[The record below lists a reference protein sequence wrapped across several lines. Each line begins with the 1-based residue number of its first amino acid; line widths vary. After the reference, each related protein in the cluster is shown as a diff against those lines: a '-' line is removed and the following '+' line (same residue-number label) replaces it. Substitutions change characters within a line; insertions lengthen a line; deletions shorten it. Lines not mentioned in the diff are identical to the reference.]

1 MLPLVFG
8 LVAIIIFFAFVSSFA
23 SRRTGLPEIIF
34 LMLLGVLVGPVLQLV
49 RVEDLTPI
57 APFVS
62 SLAVTLILFDA
73 GLKMDL
79 VNAIKESG
87 RALVLGL
94 FGFVFTFLVTTAYTV
109 LLLNWET
116 LQGLIIGC
124 VIGGTSS
131 LIVIPMLN
139 RLNVNRRVA
148 TILSLESVVTDVL
161 VIVFA
166 LALLKIWSG
175 SQGLGVTWLAKN
187 LFDSFALGG
196 VIGVV
201 GGLIWLRM
209 LNTFKE
215 DDYNGILTLGV
226 VLGLYSLSEIM
237 SASGAIAALAFGLIL
252 GNGVL
257 ISKKLKLNLDRQL
270 DRVSLG
276 FHEQIT
282 FLLKSVV
289 FVYLGI
295 LLSLMSPNNL
305 MLGAGLALLLLLV
318 RAAAVYIASIGDP
331 ILSLD
336 RGIMTFMIP
345 RGLTAAAVAQLVVA
359 EGMPHIQTFNDIYI
373 SIILLTITIS
383 IIGTRLPRVSPPF
396 AIRLKLPIKMRKV
409 VEKRAS
415 KPNFIERLENEDEQ
429 HYLLR
434 RWVASCVL
442 NGKKNKAAD
451 VLSEAPKSWGFQPDL
466 YLGHPSGAVSIE
478 VLASSQPLNG
488 KKLLTEINGCVERY
502 ARLGFDGVLKIVLDD
517 LIVLRNLKALHLL
530 SRYYELTEAAR
541 SFSVRLEAIDPSK
554 RRLVPVSEIVRFV
567 TGKQQQQHHLQN
579 ISSVEAEE

>member
-8 LVAIIIFFAFVSSFA
+8 LVAIIIFFAFTSGYA
-23 SRRTGLPEIIF
+23 SRKTGLPEIIF
-34 LMLLGVLVGPVLQLV
+34 LMLLGVLVGPILQLV
-49 RVEDLTPI
+49 KVEDLAPI

-62 SLAVTLILFDA
+62 SLAVTLILFDS

-87 RALVLGL
+87 RAILLGIL
-94 FGFVFTFLVTTAYTV
+94 GFVFSMLSTAVYTIIF
-109 LLLNWET
+109 LNWE
-116 LQGLIIGC
+116 LIQGLIIGC

-131 LIVIPMLN
+131 IIVIPMLN
-139 RLNVNRRVA
+139 RLSVNRRVS

-161 VIVFA
+161 VIVCA
-166 LALLKIWSG
+166 LGLLKIWSG
-175 SQGLGVTWLAKN
+175 TQSEGLAGLAKN

-196 VIGVV
+196 VIGVA

-226 VLGLYSLSEIM
+226 VLGLYSVSEIM

-252 GNGVL
+252 GNGML

-295 LLSLMSPNNL
+295 ILSLINLNNL
-305 MLGAGLALLLLLV
+305 ILGVGLAFILLLV
-318 RAAAVYIASIGDP
+318 RWLAVYLTSIGDP

-336 RGIMTFMIP
+336 RSIMTFMIP

-359 EGMPHIQTFNDIYI
+359 QGLPNIQTFNDIYI
-373 SIILLTITIS
+373 SIILSTIVIS
-383 IIGTRLPRVSPPF
+383 IVGTRLPKVSIPF
-396 AIRLKLPIKMRKV
+396 TLRLKIPINIPKIVKTK
-409 VEKRAS
+409 EAS
-415 KPNFIERLENEDEQ
+415 KQNIIQRLDNEEEQ

-434 RWVASCVL
+434 QHAAKCIL
-442 NGKKNKAAD
+442 NNKKDEGSIA
-451 VLSEAPKSWGFQPDL
+451 LSEAPKSWNFQPDL
-466 YLGHPSGAVSIE
+466 YFKYHSYAVAVE
-478 VLASSQPLNG
+478 VLSSIQPLNE
-488 KKLLTEINGCVERY
+488 KKLVSEINSWVERY
-502 ARLGFDGVLKIVLDD
+502 SQNNFDGILKIVLDD
-517 LIVLRNLKALHLL
+517 LTVLRNLRTLHLL
-530 SRYYELTEAAR
+530 NRYYELTEATR
-541 SFSVRLEAIDPSK
+541 GFHVDLEALDPSK
-554 RRLVPVSEIVRFV
+554 RRLVPINEIIRFV
-567 TGKQQQQHHLQN
+567 SKKQQQPLQS
-579 ISSVEAEE
+579 ISAIESEE